1 MMKKTVSLVMAL
13 ILVLSMGVFAETKPS
28 SWAESEIGAEYSEM
42 FRSMQIDLDYQR
54 PITRAEFAMLAFSV
68 YKDVNGDLPQ
78 IQTKD
83 IFQDIGEETVD
94 MFVPMA
100 AALGIVRGVSS
111 THFMPRNPLTRQ
123 ELCTML
129 TRIFSQLD
137 PKYAE
142 DIAAAQGSADKFAD
156 SAKVADWAKDAVNYC
171 ISKEIIKGVSDTEIS
186 PLTNVTVEQ
195 AMVIC
200 NRIVSK

>member
-1 MMKKTVSLVMAL
+1 MMKRTVSLVMAL
-13 ILVLSMGVFAETKPS
+13 MLVLCMSVFAETKPS
-28 SWAESEIGAEYSEM
+28 SWAETEIGTEYSDM

-68 YKDVNGDLPQ
+68 YKEVNGDLPQ
-78 IQTKD
+78 IQTRD
-83 IFQDIGEETVD
+83 IFEDIGEETVD

-111 THFMPRNPLTRQ
+111 SHFMPRNPLTRQ

-129 TRIFSQLD
+129 TRIFAQLD
-137 PKYAE
+137 KNYAT
-142 DIAAAQGSADKFAD
+142 DIAAAQNATDKFAD
-156 SAKVADWAKDAVNYC
+156 KEAVASWAKDAVNYC
-171 ISKEIIKGVSDTEIS
+171 VSKEIIKGVSDTEIS

-200 NRIVSK
+200 NRIVNK